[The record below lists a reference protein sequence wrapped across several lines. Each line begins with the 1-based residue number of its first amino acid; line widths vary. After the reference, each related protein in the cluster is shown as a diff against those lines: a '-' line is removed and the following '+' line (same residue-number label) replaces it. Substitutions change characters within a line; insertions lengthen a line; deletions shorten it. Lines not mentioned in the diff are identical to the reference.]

1 MSTSTLAPTTP
12 FQPYASLFQ
21 KPNGPG
27 DARPTAQQIILD
39 RFPPPTT
46 ATALKGRVI
55 LITGASSGIGVETAR
70 ALYSAGAELYL
81 GARDL
86 GKLQGVIDD
95 IVSTHKSQDESNSY
109 TPPVPQKLELHLDS
123 LSQIRT
129 AAADF
134 LKRSNNT
141 LHILI
146 NNAGVMACPLNRT
159 KDGFEMQFGT
169 NHLGHFLLY
178 TLLEPALLSS
188 AELSGQTSRVV
199 NLSSAGHRMSPVRF
213 PDWNFTA
220 NSKKSSPGEK
230 EENADYEKWTSYG
243 QSKTANIWMASAIQ
257 RRHGSGK
264 KPLITAL
271 SVHPGGI
278 QTELGRHMDES
289 DYERLNLKDF
299 AAQYKSIPQGA
310 ATTVW
315 AAVAEHFESG
325 ENGGRYLEDCGEAG
339 PKQSDTLLRGGFES
353 WAYDEQGSERLW
365 KESEEAVKA

>member
-1 MSTSTLAPTTP
+1 MSSTSFAPKTP
-12 FQPYASLFQ
+12 FKPYADLHKSQ
-21 KPNGPG
+21 NGAG
-27 DARPTAQQIILD
+27 DARPTAEQIILD
-39 RFPPPTT
+39 RFPSPTT
-46 ATALKGRVI
+46 STALKGRVI

-86 GKLQGVIDD
+86 GKLQGAIDD
-95 IVSTHKSQDESNSY
+95 IVSKHKSDSY
-109 TPPVPQKLELHLDS
+109 TPPAPQKLELHLDS

-129 AAADF
+129 AAAEF

-178 TLLEPALLSS
+178 KLLEPALLSS
-188 AELSGQTSRVV
+188 AEKSGQISRIV

-213 PDWNFTA
+213 PDWNFSA
-220 NSKKSSPGEK
+220 NSKKSSDDGK
-230 EENADYEKWTSYG
+230 EENSDYDKWASYG
-243 QSKTANIWMASAIQ
+243 QSKTANIWMASGIQ
-257 RRHGSGK
+257 RRHGTGQN
-264 KPLITAL
+264 PRIVAL

-278 QTELGRHMDES
+278 QTELGRHMDQS

-299 AAQYKSIPQGA
+299 APQYKSIPQGA

-315 AAVAEHFESG
+315 AAVAEHFENP

-339 PKQSDTLLRGGFES
+339 AKQKDADLGRGGYED
-353 WAYDEQGSERLW
+353 WAYDEEGSERLW